1 MFTDLDRDLIV
12 AETCYYVNNE
22 KFEKKR
28 SGQKVENCLS
38 SSSKYVNNVQ
48 VGKKFEFFLVKKFDD
63 ELTVQMIIWSNG
75 KKYK

>member
-1 MFTDLDRDLIV
+1 MV
-12 AETCYYVNNE
+12 
-22 KFEKKR
+22 
-28 SGQKVENCLS
+28 NCLS

-48 VGKKFEFFLVKKFDD
+48 VGKKYEFFLVKKFVD